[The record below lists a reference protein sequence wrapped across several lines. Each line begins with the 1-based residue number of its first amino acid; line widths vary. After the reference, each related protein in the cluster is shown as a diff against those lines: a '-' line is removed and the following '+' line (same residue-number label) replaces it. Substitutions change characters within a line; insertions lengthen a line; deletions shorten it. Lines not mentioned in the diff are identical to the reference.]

1 MRPVAALLLG
11 AAAWGLIW
19 YPMRLLELRGLSG
32 LWLAFLLYFAALIAS
47 LPWIWRSVDDFRR
60 SPGLMWL
67 IALTSGWTN
76 VAFVLAVLEGNILR
90 VMLLF
95 YLSPV
100 WAVLLG
106 RWFLGERVS
115 PASVLAL
122 MLAGGGALA
131 MLWNPTVGLP
141 WPESRADWLGLT
153 AGFAFAASNVAV
165 RHARALSMGSKA
177 LSAWIGVSLVALVWA
192 LVSEAPLPSVAPMT
206 YVYASALGVGAVLGM
221 TVLVQYGVAHMPV
234 QRSAVIM
241 LFELIVGALSQQLLT
256 DETLGWL
263 EWAGGGFI
271 ALGAYV
277 AARAPAVVV
286 AGNSGLSS
294 PREGSGRG

>member
-32 LWLAFLLYFAALIAS
+32 LWLAFLLYFSALIVS
-47 LPWIWRSVDDFRR
+47 LPWTWRDLGGFKAH
-60 SPGLMWL
+60 PALMWF

-100 WAVLLG
+100 WAVLMG

-115 PASVLAL
+115 RASVVAL
-122 MLAGGGALA
+122 VLAGSGALA
-131 MLWNPTVGLP
+131 MLWNPQAGFP

-153 AGFAFAASNVAV
+153 AGLAFAASNVAV
-165 RHARALSMGSKA
+165 RHARSLSMASKA
-177 LSAWIGVSLVALVWA
+177 VSAWIGVSLVALVWA
-192 LVSEAPLPSVAPMT
+192 AVSEVPLPSVEPTT
-206 YVYASALGVGAVLGM
+206 YLYAVVLGVGAVLGM

-256 DETLGWL
+256 DESLGWV
-263 EWAGGGFI
+263 EWVGGGLI
-271 ALGAYV
+271 ALGAYL
-277 AARAPAVVV
+277 AARAPA
-286 AGNSGLSS
+286 ATANA
-294 PREGSGRG
+294 

>member
-19 YPMRLLELRGLSG
+19 YPMRLLEVRGLSG
-32 LWLAFLLYFAALIAS
+32 LWLAFLLYFAALAAS
-47 LPWIWRSVDDFRR
+47 LPWAWRGLREFKAH
-60 SPGLMWL
+60 PALMWF

-100 WAVLLG
+100 WAVLMG

-115 PASVLAL
+115 RASVVAL
-122 MLAGGGALA
+122 VLAGSGALA
-131 MLWNPTVGLP
+131 MLWNPRAGFP

-153 AGFAFAASNVAV
+153 AGLAFAASNVAI
-165 RHARALSMGSKA
+165 RHARALSMASKA
-177 LSAWIGVSLVALVWA
+177 SSAWIGVSLVALGWA
-192 LVSEAPLPSVAPMT
+192 LASGVPLPNVEPAI
-206 YVYASALGVGAVLGM
+206 YLYAIALGIGAVLGM
-221 TVLVQYGVAHMPV
+221 TVLVQYGVGHMPV

-256 DETLGWL
+256 DESLGWV
-263 EWAGGGFI
+263 EWAGGGLI
-271 ALGAYV
+271 ALGAYL
-277 AARAPAVVV
+277 AARAPA
-286 AGNSGLSS
+286 ATANA
-294 PREGSGRG
+294 

>member
-19 YPMRLLELRGLSG
+19 YPMRLLELGGLSG
-32 LWLAFLLYFAALIAS
+32 LWLAFVLYFAALLVA
-47 LPWIWRSVDDFRR
+47 LPWTWRGLGEFKAR
-60 SPGLMWL
+60 PALMWI

-100 WAVLLG
+100 WAVLMG

-115 PASVLAL
+115 RASALAL
-122 MLAGGGALA
+122 ALAGSGALA
-131 MLWNPTVGLP
+131 MLWNPAAGFP
-141 WPESRADWLGLT
+141 WPASRADWLGLT
-153 AGFAFAASNVAV
+153 AGLAFAASNVAV
-165 RHARALSMGSKA
+165 RHAQSLSMGSKA
-177 LSAWIGVSLVALVWA
+177 LSAWVGVSLVALTWA
-192 LVSEAPLPSVAPMT
+192 LASGVPLPAVAPAT
-206 YVYASALGVGAVLGM
+206 YLYAVALGVGAVLGM

-241 LFELIVGALSQQLLT
+241 LFELVVGALSQQLLT
-256 DETLGWL
+256 DESLGWA
-263 EWAGGGFI
+263 EWGGGGLI
-271 ALGAYV
+271 ALGAYL
-277 AARAPAVVV
+277 AARAPA
-286 AGNSGLSS
+286 AKAAAT
-294 PREGSGRG
+294 P

>member
-19 YPMRLLELRGLSG
+19 YPMRLLEVRGLSG
-32 LWLAFLLYFAALIAS
+32 LWLALLLYFSALIVS
-47 LPWIWRSVDDFRR
+47 LPWTWR
-60 SPGLMWL
+60 GLREFKAHPAVMWF

-100 WAVLLG
+100 WAVPMG

-115 PASVLAL
+115 LASTVALAL
-122 MLAGGGALA
+122 AGTGALA
-131 MLWNPTVGLP
+131 MLWNPEVGFP
-141 WPESRADWLGLT
+141 WPDGRADWLGLT

-165 RHARALSMGSKA
+165 RHARSLSIGGKA

-192 LVSEAPLPSVAPMT
+192 VASSVPLPSVEPPI
-206 YVYASALGVGAVLGM
+206 YLYAVALGIGAVLGM

-241 LFELIVGALSQQLLT
+241 LFELVVGALSQQLLT
-256 DETLGWL
+256 DENLGWV
-263 EWAGGGFI
+263 EWAGGGLI
-271 ALGAYV
+271 AFGAYL
-277 AARAPAVVV
+277 AARAPV
-286 AGNSGLSS
+286 A
-294 PREGSGRG
+294 PTKP

>member
-11 AAAWGLIW
+11 AAAWGFIW

-32 LWLAFLLYFAALIAS
+32 LWLAFLLYFSALVVS
-47 LPWIWRSVDDFRR
+47 LPWMWRGLREFRTH
-60 SPGLMWL
+60 PALMWF

-100 WAVLLG
+100 WAVLMG

-115 PASVLAL
+115 RASVVAL
-122 MLAGGGALA
+122 VLAGSGALA
-131 MLWNPTVGLP
+131 MLWNPQAGFP
-141 WPESRADWLGLT
+141 WPQSRADWLGLT
-153 AGFAFAASNVAV
+153 AGLAFAASNVAV
-165 RHARALSMGSKA
+165 RHARSLSISSKA
-177 LSAWIGVSLVALVWA
+177 VSAWVGVSLVALVWA
-192 LVSEAPLPSVAPMT
+192 LAGDVSLPSVQAIT
-206 YVYASALGVGAVLGM
+206 YLYAVVLGIGAVLGM

-241 LFELIVGALSQQLLT
+241 LFELVVGALSQQLLT
-256 DETLGWL
+256 DETLGWV
-263 EWAGGGFI
+263 EWVGGALI
-271 ALGAYV
+271 ALGAYW
-277 AARAPAVVV
+277 AARTPTADAASVP
-286 AGNSGLSS
+286 GLSS
-294 PREGSGRG
+294 PRGGSGRD